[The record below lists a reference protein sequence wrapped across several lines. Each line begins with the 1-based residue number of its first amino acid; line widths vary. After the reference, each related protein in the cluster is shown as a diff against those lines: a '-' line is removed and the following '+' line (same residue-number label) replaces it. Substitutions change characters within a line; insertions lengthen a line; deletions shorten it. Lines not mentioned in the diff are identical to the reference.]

1 MRPLRFRAVA
11 VALTLFLPGLIGPR
25 DTSAAD
31 TFSLMTYNLMR
42 FSYEDRDQ
50 DGQKDN
56 FKPEDQ
62 IAALMQILQKNRPD
76 VLAVQ
81 EMGDAAAFGIFTQRV
96 AAAGLD
102 YPHHAYLL
110 QNEASVGLAVLSR
123 FPITDRRPITNETYT
138 IEEETLPVQRGFLG
152 VDIEVNPE
160 YRFRLVVAH
169 LKSKLYHPLGQTEM
183 RRNEARLLNKNV
195 RRMLNQNPELNLVV
209 VGDMNDTITSA
220 ALRELIGEPPVLVDL
235 RPVDSVGDLWSH
247 FWAYQE
253 SYERLDY
260 ILVSAGMHPEV
271 VSNQCRVVRD
281 PLTYQASDHRP
292 VLAGFTAR
300 EQQPAPPAGDNSGS
314 GPPTRDRAR

>member
-1 MRPLRFRAVA
+1 MRSGRRYAAALLLTALWAVGRAGGA
-11 VALTLFLPGLIGPR
+11 EE
-25 DTSAAD
+25 
-31 TFSLMTYNLMR
+31 FSLLTYNLQR

-56 FKPEDQ
+56 FKPEAQ
-62 IAALMQILQKNRPD
+62 IAPLLGLLQKSRPD

-81 EMGDAAAFGIFTQRV
+81 EMGDPAAFGIFTQRV

-102 YPHHAYLL
+102 YPYHDYFIMA
-110 QNEASVGLAVLSR
+110 ESSVGLAVLSR
-123 FPITDRRPITNETYT
+123 FPITARRPITNETYT
-138 IEEETLPVQRGFLG
+138 IENETLPVARGFLA
-152 VDIEVNPE
+152 VDIMVNPD

-195 RRMLNQNPELNLVV
+195 RRMLNKDPELNLVV
-209 VGDMNDTITSA
+209 VGDMNDSITSA
-220 ALRELIGEPPVLVDL
+220 ALRELIGNPPVLADL
-235 RPVDSVGDLWSH
+235 RPVDSVGDLWTH

-260 ILVSAGMHPEV
+260 ILVSQGMQPEV
-271 VSNQCRVVRD
+271 VMDKCRVIRD

-292 VLAGFTAR
+292 VLAVFTAR
-300 EQQPAPPAGDNSGS
+300 EQTPAPPANDSSGS
-314 GPPTRDRAR
+314 GR